1 MSKKVRPNYEWRKRH
16 QSAPEAVESAPE
28 AVESAPVAK
37 KSSPK
42 SNPQKSE

>member
-16 QSAPEAVESAPE
+16 QSAPEAVESAP
-28 AVESAPVAK
+28 VAK